1 MISGVILSLVLIIA
15 AWTDWRWR
23 LIHNSLTYPAILCG
37 LAWNSLGS
45 YGMEYLPFVQGAA
58 WATPQLLGCIG
69 LPASILGGTI
79 CFVLMLSVYM
89 TGGAGGG
96 DVKLATVIGVYLGIP
111 AGLIVLMLAFIVAA
125 GWVLCA
131 SIYRSG
137 WRGWLGWRSPDTPAE
152 TLPLGVFCAV
162 AFGLYLCYPAERWVQ
177 L

>member
-45 YGMEYLPFVQGAA
+45 YGVEYLPSVQGAA

-111 AGLIVLMLAFIVAA
+111 AGLIVLMLAFVVAA

-137 WRGWLGWRSPDTPAE
+137 WRGRIARLWQRDCSILALLLTCCPISLVLPWAPA
-152 TLPLGVFCAV
+152 G
-162 AFGLYLCYPAERWVQ
+162 RIRR
-177 L
+177 